1 MTRTTPIRIT
11 AVAIALTAL
20 ACSSSSTK
28 GKASPTT
35 AYRPA
40 FKAADFSANVDNP
53 WFPLQPGSVAVFT
66 GTKDG
71 KAARNVVTVTDRTK
85 VVDGVATR
93 VVNDK
98 LYLDGKL
105 EEKTLDYYT
114 QHKNGDVWYFGEDTA
129 TLDENGKVTSTDG
142 TWHAGVDGAI
152 PGVFM
157 EADPKVGH
165 TFRQEYLKGQ
175 AEDHFQVLDLST
187 SVTVPYGTFHDAVL
201 TKEWTPLEP
210 EVLDHK
216 FYVRGIGQV
225 REASVTG
232 PKEVTNLVSF
242 TK

>member
-1 MTRTTPIRIT
+1 MKRTTPIRIT

-28 GKASPTT
+28 SRASSTT
-35 AYRPA
+35 EYHTAIN
-40 FKAADFSANVDNP
+40 AADFSANVDNP
-53 WFPLQPGSVAVFT
+53 WFPLQPGSVRVYT

-71 KAARNVVTVTDRTK
+71 KDARNVFTVTHRTK
-85 VVDGVATR
+85 IVDGVTTR
-93 VVNDK
+93 VVDDK

-129 TLDENGKVTSTDG
+129 TLDESGKVTSTDG
-142 TWHAGVDGAI
+142 TWHAGVDGAV

-157 EADPKVGH
+157 EADPVVGH
-165 TFRQEYLKGQ
+165 SFRQEYLKGH
-175 AEDHFQVLDLST
+175 AEDHFEVLDLSA
-187 SVTVPYGTFHDAVL
+187 SVTVPYGTFHDALL

-210 EVLDHK
+210 DVLDHK

-232 PKEVTNLVSF
+232 PKEITSLVDF
-242 TK
+242 RK

>member
-28 GKASPTT
+28 GRASSTSESP
-35 AYRPA
+35 PA
-40 FKAADFSANVDNP
+40 INPADFSADVDNP

-85 VVDGVATR
+85 VVDGVTTR
-93 VVNDK
+93 VVDDK

-142 TWHAGVDGAI
+142 TWHAGVDGAV

-157 EADPKVGH
+157 EANPKVGH
-165 TFRQEYLKGQ
+165 TFRQEYL
-175 AEDHFQVLDLST
+175 
-187 SVTVPYGTFHDAVL
+187 
-201 TKEWTPLEP
+201 
-210 EVLDHK
+210 
-216 FYVRGIGQV
+216 
-225 REASVTG
+225 
-232 PKEVTNLVSF
+232 
-242 TK
+242 